1 MALMANGMFK
11 LFTVNPHAA
20 RLCLP
25 LGERAVP
32 AF

>member
-1 MALMANGMFK
+1 MPSMANRMSK
-11 LFTVNPHAA
+11 LFTANAHAA

-25 LGERAVP
+25 LGDRAVP